1 MWLTLGAAAALGA
14 WGAASER
21 IASVWP
27 PDEASGR
34 GPGIR
39 TLLLA
44 LAAGLAGG
52 AIAWRSELPLP
63 VTLVHLGFLAALV
76 LLVATDLEQ
85 RRLPHLV
92 LDPLIVAAIAF
103 VPFNPTVGVVDAI
116 IGAAAAFAFL
126 GILGLIVRGG
136 VARGDLYLVL
146 PLGLLLGWQ
155 GVFVALFVAGL
166 LAALTSGLL
175 LVSRRVGLRSYIP
188 FGPFLVAGAVFALL
202 REPAL
207 LGAVGA
213 GWLG

>member
-27 PDEASGR
+27 PDEASRR

>member
-1 MWLTLGAAAALGA
+1 MWLTLGAAVALGA

-27 PDEASGR
+27 PDEASRR